1 MEWVVALV
9 GALVGGGGIAGMLV
23 VIFSYR
29 KCSQNLKDNFS
40 NLKSLWII

>member
-29 KCSQNLKDNFS
+29 KYKADGDKVRL
-40 NLKSLWII
+40 